1 MKVAIIYGSTT
12 GNTASVAE
20 KLREQFASLGEVT
33 LSTVGA
39 GFGLAGDA
47 DLVVLGA
54 STWGIGEM
62 QEDWL
67 GKEDLSGL
75 DLSGKRVAVFGTGD
89 QMGFGDSFVDA
100 IGILADAAVKAGA
113 TLVGAWPTDGY
124 DFGSSAAV
132 QDGKFVGLPIDEDQ
146 QPDLTDQRIAD
157 WTAQIKQ
164 ELAA

>member
-12 GNTASVAE
+12 GNTASAAE
-20 KLREQFASLGEVT
+20 KIKEQLASLGEVT
-33 LSTVGA
+33 LSAVGE
-39 GFGLAGDA
+39 GFGPAKDA

-67 GKEDLSGL
+67 GQEDLSGL
-75 DLSGKRVAVFGTGD
+75 NLSGKRVAVFGTGD

-100 IGILADAAVKAGA
+100 LGILADAAVKAGA
-113 TLVGAWPTDGY
+113 TLVGTWPTDGY

-132 QDGKFVGLPIDEDQ
+132 KDGKFVGLPIDEDQ
-146 QPDLTDQRIAD
+146 QPDLTDQRIAE
-157 WTAQIKQ
+157 WAAQIKQ
-164 ELAA
+164 ELSA